1 MFRTSLTSSVLVV
14 SLAAALT
21 VSNAASAAWPER
33 SVEFIVPFPAGGT
46 VDLVA
51 RKLGEAMTDVI
62 GQSVV
67 VINRDGGSGVIGVQ
81 AVANAQPDG
90 HSIAFTPNGPLT
102 VQPALRKTPFTLASF
117 RPVCQVFTYPYVL
130 AVAETSPINTLKD
143 YISEAKGGALNYA
156 FGGVGTAPQFA
167 ALQLSQVAGVK
178 MLGVPYRGDPPGA
191 MALKG
196 GEVKSGI
203 FTVEIARQQRFKV
216 LAVFAEQ
223 RIGSLPNVP
232 TAREQGYDVVAST
245 MAGLVAPAR
254 INDDAAK
261 ALDAACAKAVQSPK
275 FVAGMKQLE
284 QTIAYLPGDRFA
296 AVLTSDA
303 DSKKMLIESSGIRLE
318 Q

>member
-1 MFRTSLTSSVLVV
+1 MFRMSLTSVA
-14 SLAAALT
+14 SLAVTLT
-21 VSNAASAAWPER
+21 LSSPAFAAWPER
-33 SVEFIVPFPAGGT
+33 PIEFIVPFPAGGT

-51 RKLGEAMTDVI
+51 RKLGEAMTDVV

-81 AVANAQPDG
+81 AVANAPADG

-102 VQPALRKTPFTLASF
+102 VQPSLRKTPFTLASF

-130 AVAETSPINTLKD
+130 AVSETSPINTLKD
-143 YISEAKGGALNYA
+143 YVTEAKGGALNYA

-196 GEVKSGI
+196 GEVKSAI
-203 FTVEIARQQRFKV
+203 FTVEIARQQRFKII
-216 LAVFAEQ
+216 AVFAEQ
-223 RIGSLPNVP
+223 RIASLPNVP
-232 TAREQGYDVVAST
+232 TAREQGYDVIAST
-245 MAGLVAPAR
+245 MAGLVAPAK

-261 ALDAACAKAVQSPK
+261 ALEAACA
-275 FVAGMKQLE
+275 
-284 QTIAYLPGDRFA
+284 RA
-296 AVLTSDA
+296 AVNLSPGKYATA
-303 DSKKMLIESSGIRLE
+303 CSSCFILAS
-318 Q
+318 